1 MNLPFFPLPEDTTRS
16 WESWIAENAARFLLF
31 ARQQTRS
38 DHDAEDVL
46 QEALVE
52 AWERGG
58 GRPEAALVF
67 ATIRRR
73 AIDLGRRHDRR
84 ARREEAAAP
93 ENDVWFDSAVHDRE
107 TAMLLEEA
115 VRTLP
120 KDLCDVITLKIWGG
134 QTFAELA
141 STLGIPQGTAATRYR
156 TALAQLRKSL
166 TPVLL

>member
-1 MNLPFFPLPEDTTRS
+1 MPDNASTDWDS
-16 WESWIAENAARFLLF
+16 WVAENAARFLLF

-38 DHDAEDVL
+38 DEDAEDVL
-46 QEALVE
+46 QDALIE
-52 AWERGG
+52 SWERGG
-58 GRPEAALVF
+58 GRPESALVF

-84 ARREEAAAP
+84 ARRELAAAP

-120 KDLCDVITLKIWGG
+120 KDLSEVITLKVWGG
-134 QTFAELA
+134 LTFADVA
-141 STLGIPQGTAATRYR
+141 ATLGIPQGTAATRYR
-156 TALAQLRKSL
+156 TALAQLRKTL

>member
-1 MNLPFFPLPEDTTRS
+1 MPENSSTDWDS
-16 WESWIAENAARFLLF
+16 WVAENAARFLLF

-38 DHDAEDVL
+38 DQDAEDVL
-46 QEALVE
+46 QDALVE
-52 AWERGG
+52 SWERGG
-58 GRPEAALVF
+58 GKPESALVF

-84 ARREEAAAP
+84 ARRELAAAP

-120 KDLCDVITLKIWGG
+120 KDLSEVITLKVWGG
-134 QTFAELA
+134 LTFADVA

-156 TALAQLRKSL
+156 TALAQLRKTL

>member
-1 MNLPFFPLPEDTTRS
+1 M
-16 WESWIAENAARFLLF
+16 ENASRFLLF
-31 ARQQTRS
+31 ARQQTRGEQ
-38 DHDAEDVL
+38 DAEDVL
-46 QEALVE
+46 QDALVE
-52 AWERGG
+52 AWQRTG
-58 GRPEAALVF
+58 GRPESALVF

-84 ARREEAAAP
+84 ARREEASAP
-93 ENDVWFDSAVHDRE
+93 ENDVWFDSAVADRE

-120 KDLCDVITLKIWGG
+120 PELAEVITLKVWGG
-134 QTFAELA
+134 QTFAEVA

-156 TALAQLRKSL
+156 TALTQLRKSL

>member
-1 MNLPFFPLPEDTTRS
+1 MPDNTASD
-16 WESWIAENAARFLLF
+16 WESWIAENAGRFLLF

-46 QEALVE
+46 QDSLIE

-58 GRPEAALVF
+58 GRPEPALVY

-93 ENDVWFDSAVHDRE
+93 ENDVWFDSTVHDRE

-120 KDLCDVITLKIWGG
+120 RELSDVITLKVWGG
-134 QTFAELA
+134 QTFAEVA
-141 STLGIPQGTAATRYR
+141 ATLGIPQGTAATRYR
-156 TALAQLRKSL
+156 TALAQLRKTL

>member
-1 MNLPFFPLPEDTTRS
+1 MPDHTSNDWDS
-16 WESWIAENAARFLLF
+16 WVAENAARFLLF

-38 DHDAEDVL
+38 DQDAEDVL
-46 QEALVE
+46 QDALIE

-58 GRPEAALVF
+58 GKPESALVF

-84 ARREEAAAP
+84 ARRELAAAP

-120 KDLCDVITLKIWGG
+120 KDLSEVITLKVWGG
-134 QTFAELA
+134 LTFADVA
-141 STLGIPQGTAATRYR
+141 ATLGIPQGTAATRYR
-156 TALAQLRKSL
+156 TALAQLRKTL

>member
-1 MNLPFFPLPEDTTRS
+1 MPEHFTTE
-16 WESWIAENAARFLLF
+16 WEQWIAENAPRFLLF
-31 ARQQTRS
+31 ARQQTRCEA
-38 DHDAEDVL
+38 DAEDVL

-52 AWERGG
+52 SWQRTG

-73 AIDLGRRHDRR
+73 SIDMGRRHDRR
-84 ARREEAAAP
+84 TRREEATAP
-93 ENDVWFDSAVHDRE
+93 EHDVWFDSAVQDRE

-120 KDLCDVITLKIWGG
+120 KELCEVVTLKVWGG
-134 QTFAELA
+134 QTFAEVA
-141 STLGIPQGTAATRYR
+141 MTLGIPQGTAATRYR
-156 TALAQLRKSL
+156 TALTQLRKSL

>member
-1 MNLPFFPLPEDTTRS
+1 LSEDLTS
-16 WESWIAENAARFLLF
+16 EWEKWITENASRFLLF

-38 DHDAEDVL
+38 EHDAEDVL
-46 QEALVE
+46 QEALAE
-52 AWERGG
+52 SWQRSG
-58 GRPEAALVF
+58 GRPESALVF

-93 ENDVWFDSAVHDRE
+93 QDDVWFDSAVHDRE

-120 KDLCDVITLKIWGG
+120 KDLGEVITLKVWGG
-134 QTFAELA
+134 QTFAEVA
-141 STLGIPQGTAATRYR
+141 ATLGIPQGTAATRYR
-156 TALAQLRKSL
+156 TALSQLRKSL

>member
-1 MNLPFFPLPEDTTRS
+1 MPENSSTDWDS
-16 WESWIAENAARFLLF
+16 WVAENAARFLLF

-38 DHDAEDVL
+38 DQDAEDVL
-46 QEALVE
+46 QDALVE
-52 AWERGG
+52 SWERGG
-58 GRPEAALVF
+58 GKPESALVF

-84 ARREEAAAP
+84 ARRELAAAP

-120 KDLCDVITLKIWGG
+120 KDLSEVITLKVWGG
-134 QTFAELA
+134 LTFADVA
-141 STLGIPQGTAATRYR
+141 TTLGIPQGTAATRYR
-156 TALAQLRKSL
+156 TALAQLRKTL

>member
-1 MNLPFFPLPEDTTRS
+1 MPDHNSAD
-16 WESWIAENAARFLLF
+16 WESWIAANAARFLLF

-46 QEALVE
+46 QDALVE
-52 AWERGG
+52 SWERGG
-58 GRPEAALVF
+58 GRPEPALVF

-93 ENDVWFDSAVHDRE
+93 ENDVWFDSAVQDRE

-120 KDLCDVITLKIWGG
+120 RDLADVITLKIWGG
-134 QTFAELA
+134 QTFAEVA
-141 STLGIPQGTAATRYR
+141 VTLGIPQGTAATRYR
-156 TALAQLRKSL
+156 SALAQLRKAL

>member
-1 MNLPFFPLPEDTTRS
+1 LNPPYLPLPDHTTS
-16 WESWIAENAARFLLF
+16 DWESWIAENAARFLLF

-46 QEALVE
+46 QDALIE
-52 AWERGG
+52 SWERGG
-58 GRPEAALVF
+58 GRPESALVF

-84 ARREEAAAP
+84 ARREEACAP

-120 KDLCDVITLKIWGG
+120 KDLADVVTLKIWSGL
-134 QTFAELA
+134 TFAEVA
-141 STLGIPQGTAATRYR
+141 ATLGIPQGTAATRYR
-156 TALAQLRKSL
+156 TALAQLRKTLS
-166 TPVLL
+166 PVLL

>member
-1 MNLPFFPLPEDTTRS
+1 MNQDNTS
-16 WESWIAENAARFLLF
+16 DWETWIAGNAFRFLLF

-38 DHDAEDVL
+38 EHDAEDVL
-46 QEALVE
+46 QDALIE
-52 AWERGG
+52 SWQRSG
-58 GRPEAALVF
+58 GRPESALVF

-93 ENDVWFDSAVHDRE
+93 SNDVWFDSAVHDRE

-120 KDLCDVITLKIWGG
+120 PDLCEVVTLKVWGG
-134 QTFAELA
+134 QTFAEVA
-141 STLGIPQGTAATRYR
+141 ATLGIPQGTAATRYR

-166 TPVLL
+166 TPILL

>member
-1 MNLPFFPLPEDTTRS
+1 MPGNLTSE
-16 WESWIAENAARFLLF
+16 WEKWIAENASRFLLF

-38 DHDAEDVL
+38 EHDAEDVL

-52 AWERGG
+52 SWQRSG
-58 GRPEAALVF
+58 GRPESALVF

-120 KDLCDVITLKIWGG
+120 KDLGEVIALKVWGG
-134 QTFAELA
+134 QTFAEVA
-141 STLGIPQGTAATRYR
+141 ATLGIPQGTAATRYR
-156 TALAQLRKSL
+156 TALSQLRKSL